1 MLQTEIIDIIVGM
14 LFFAWTSFPA
24 FSFTLVL
31 QTEITDII
39 TGMLLK
45 SMQLHAWV
53 MFLWSNCLH
62 HQFHGEWRTVVIYKL
77 GVSKSWQMEVILVNF
92 SLFD

>member
-1 MLQTEIIDIIVGM
+1 MLFFAWISFPTFSFTLVLQTEIIDIIIGM

-31 QTEITDII
+31 QTEITNII

-53 MFLWSNCLH
+53 MFLW
-62 HQFHGEWRTVVIYKL
+62 
-77 GVSKSWQMEVILVNF
+77 
-92 SLFD
+92 